1 MNFPI
6 IEIKIKTKEYPK
18 LLAQIHNPPK
28 QLYCRGNIE
37 LLKSF
42 CIGVVGTRKL
52 TAYGKEATERI
63 VSELTGNDITIVS
76 GLAMGVDAIA
86 HQTAL
91 DNELPT
97 IAVLGSGV
105 DNNCIYPRVNFN
117 LAREILSNNGLIVS
131 EYKPGFQANEKT
143 FPQRNRI
150 ISGLSKGVLV
160 VEAPLISGA
169 LITTRFATEQN
180 RDVFAVPGN
189 IFSPNSKG
197 PNMLIGKGAKP
208 VFSAQ
213 DIIDSYYQNMGLD
226 LEPKNKLST
235 KNPIEKQ
242 ILGILDENGELSG
255 DDIIS
260 LTNLETSQVIAALS
274 MLELKNKVKLKA
286 SKYTV
291 AKR

>member
-1 MNFPI
+1 MKFTI
-6 IEIKIKTKEYPK
+6 EEIKLNSRSYPK

-37 LLKSF
+37 LLNSF

-63 VSELTGNDITIVS
+63 VSELAGHDITIAS
-76 GLAMGVDAIA
+76 GLAMGIDAVA

-91 DNELPT
+91 DNNLST
-97 IAVLGSGV
+97 IAVLGSGI
-105 DNNCIYPRVNFN
+105 DDNCIYPRINFD
-117 LAREILSNNGLIVS
+117 LAKEILTNNGLIVS

-160 VEAPLISGA
+160 VEAPKKSGA
-169 LITTRFATEQN
+169 LITTTFATEQN

-189 IFSPNSKG
+189 IFSVNSAG
-197 PNMLIGKGAKP
+197 PNMLIQKGAKP

-213 DIIDSYYQNMGLD
+213 DIIGSYYQNMELD
-226 LEPKNKLST
+226 LESKNKIST
-235 KNPIEKQ
+235 KDPIEKQ
-242 ILGILDENGELSG
+242 ILDILDEKGELSG
-255 DDIIS
+255 DQIIS
-260 LTNLETSQVIAALS
+260 LTNTETSQVIAALS
-274 MLELKNKVKLKA
+274 MLEIRGRIKQK
-286 SKYTV
+286 SGKYQ
-291 AKR
+291 KI